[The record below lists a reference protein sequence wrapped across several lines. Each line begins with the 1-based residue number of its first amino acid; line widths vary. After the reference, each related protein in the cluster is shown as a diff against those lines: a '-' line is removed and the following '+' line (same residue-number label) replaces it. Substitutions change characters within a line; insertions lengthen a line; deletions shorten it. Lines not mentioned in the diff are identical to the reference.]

1 MFQKTRLQLTLLNSI
16 VFIVLIAIL
25 SRTIY
30 FYTENQ
36 IYRDVNDS
44 LKQDYRGFSN
54 GGMPGGRPQG
64 EFLLGPGP
72 SVIVWGPNDTIIEPR
87 LSVDNFIKVNE
98 SEFYPKRFDEIEE
111 ISVNGATYRALSTK
125 VDTEYGE
132 MTVQFIRNVDTE
144 KEMLDLL
151 LLILFVGGGI
161 GSLVA
166 VGAGYLLAGRALI
179 PVKKS
184 WDQQQQF
191 VSDASHE
198 IRTPLAVIQSR
209 ADLLFQS
216 PNATIEEKAVDIS
229 IISKEV
235 RRLNKLVN
243 GLLTLTRTDSNQ
255 MEVKKANFFLDD
267 LLLEIVEQY
276 TDIAS
281 FEEKTITSYAPNQ
294 VVFLGD
300 KERIHQLLVIL
311 VDNAMKF
318 TDEGSVISIS
328 CVKNSSSI
336 ILSVE
341 DNGKGIPQEEIPKI
355 FNRFYQIEQSRS
367 VNEGSGL
374 GLSIAKWIVN
384 THQGTIK
391 VTSKPNTSTRFE
403 ITFPR
408 NQKINNGFKKTYNR
422 NRF

>member
-1 MFQKTRLQLTLLNSI
+1 MFQKTRLQLTILNSI

-30 FYTENQ
+30 FYTEDQ
-36 IYRDVNDS
+36 IYKDVNDS
-44 LKQDYRGFSN
+44 LKKDYRDFNN

-72 SVIVWGPNDTIIEPR
+72 SVIVWGPDDTIIEPR
-87 LSVDNFIKVNE
+87 LSVDHFFKVNE
-98 SEFYPKRFDEIEE
+98 QQFYPEKFDEIEE
-111 ISVNGATYRALSTK
+111 ISVNGPTYRALSTK

-144 KEMLDLL
+144 KEMLDRL

-184 WDQQQQF
+184 WNQQQQF

-255 MEVKKANFFLDD
+255 MEVKKSNFFLDD
-267 LLLEIVEQY
+267 LLMDIVEQY

-281 FEEKTITSYAPNQ
+281 FQEKSIISHAPEQ
-294 VVFLGD
+294 VVFHGD

-318 TDEGSVISIS
+318 TEEGGEISLS
-328 CVKNSSSI
+328 CIKNASSI

-341 DNGKGIPQEEIPKI
+341 DNGIGIPQEELPLI
-355 FNRFYQIEQSRS
+355 FNRFYQVEQSRS
-367 VNEGSGL
+367 ANEGSGL

-384 THQGTIK
+384 THQGSIK
-391 VTSKPNTSTRFE
+391 VTSEQNERTRFE

-408 NQKINNGFKKTYNR
+408 NQKKK
-422 NRF
+422 

>member
-36 IYRDVNDS
+36 IYKDVNDS
-44 LKQDYRGFSN
+44 LKKDYRDFNN

-72 SVIVWGPNDTIIEPR
+72 SVIVWGPDETIIEPR

-111 ISVNGATYRALSTK
+111 ISVNGYTYRTLSTQ

-132 MTVQFIRNVDTE
+132 MTVQFIRNVDSE
-144 KEMLDLL
+144 KEMLDRL

-216 PNATIEEKAVDIS
+216 PSATIEEKAVDIS

-255 MEVKKANFFLDD
+255 MEVKKSNFFLDD
-267 LLLEIVEQY
+267 LLMDIVEQY

-281 FEEKTITSYAPNQ
+281 FQEKSIISHAPEQ
-294 VVFLGD
+294 VVFHGD

-318 TDEGSVISIS
+318 TEEGGEISLS
-328 CVKNSSSI
+328 CIKNASSI
-336 ILSVE
+336 NLSVE
-341 DNGKGIPQEEIPKI
+341 DDGKGIPQEELPLI
-355 FNRFYQIEQSRS
+355 FNRFYQVEQSRS
-367 VNEGSGL
+367 ANEGSGL

-391 VTSKPNTSTRFE
+391 VTSEQNERTRFE

-408 NQKINNGFKKTYNR
+408 NQKNK
-422 NRF
+422 

>member
-72 SVIVWGPNDTIIEPR
+72 SVIVWGPDDTIIEPR

-255 MEVKKANFFLDD
+255 MEVKKASFFLDD

-311 VDNAMKF
+311 VDNSIKF
-318 TDEGSVISIS
+318 TDDGGVISIS

-367 VNEGSGL
+367 ANEGSGL

-391 VTSKPNTSTRFE
+391 VTSEPNTSTRFE

-408 NQKINNGFKKTYNR
+408 NQKNK
-422 NRF
+422 

>member
-44 LKQDYRGFSN
+44 LKKDYRGFIN

-72 SVIVWGPNDTIIEPR
+72 SVIVWGPEDTIIEPR
-87 LSVDNFIKVNE
+87 LSADDFFKVNE
-98 SEFYPKRFDEIEE
+98 SKFHPEKFDEIEE
-111 ISVNGATYRALSTK
+111 IPANGYTYRALSTK
-125 VDTEYGE
+125 VDTDYGE
-132 MTVQFIRNVDTE
+132 LIVQFIRNVDSE
-144 KEMLDLL
+144 KDMLDRL

-179 PVKKS
+179 PVKRS

-255 MEVKKANFFLDD
+255 VQVNKANFFSTTYLW
-267 LLLEIVEQY
+267 I
-276 TDIAS
+276 S
-281 FEEKTITSYAPNQ
+281 WNS
-294 VVFLGD
+294 
-300 KERIHQLLVIL
+300 IL
-311 VDNAMKF
+311 
-318 TDEGSVISIS
+318 I
-328 CVKNSSSI
+328 
-336 ILSVE
+336 
-341 DNGKGIPQEEIPKI
+341 
-355 FNRFYQIEQSRS
+355 
-367 VNEGSGL
+367 
-374 GLSIAKWIVN
+374 
-384 THQGTIK
+384 
-391 VTSKPNTSTRFE
+391 
-403 ITFPR
+403 
-408 NQKINNGFKKTYNR
+408 
-422 NRF
+422 

>member
-36 IYRDVNDS
+36 IYKDVNDS
-44 LKQDYRGFSN
+44 LKKDYRDFNN

-72 SVIVWGPNDTIIEPR
+72 SVIVWGPDETIIEPR

-111 ISVNGATYRALSTK
+111 ISVNGYTYRALSTQ

-132 MTVQFIRNVDTE
+132 MTVQFIRNVDSE
-144 KEMLDLL
+144 KEMLDRL

-216 PNATIEEKAVDIS
+216 PSATIEEKAVDIS

-255 MEVKKANFFLDD
+255 MEVKKSNFFLDD
-267 LLLEIVEQY
+267 LLMDIVEQY

-281 FEEKTITSYAPNQ
+281 FQEKSIISHAPEQ
-294 VVFLGD
+294 VVFHGD

-318 TDEGSVISIS
+318 TEEGGEISLS
-328 CVKNSSSI
+328 CIKNASSI
-336 ILSVE
+336 NLSVE
-341 DNGKGIPQEEIPKI
+341 DDGKGIPQEELPLI
-355 FNRFYQIEQSRS
+355 FNRFYQVEQSRS
-367 VNEGSGL
+367 ANEGSGL

-391 VTSKPNTSTRFE
+391 VTSEQNERTRFE

-408 NQKINNGFKKTYNR
+408 NQKNK
-422 NRF
+422 

>member
-36 IYRDVNDS
+36 IYMDVNDS
-44 LKQDYRGFSN
+44 LKQDYRDFNN
-54 GGMPGGRPQG
+54 GGMRGGRPQG

-72 SVIVWGPNDTIIEPR
+72 SIIVWGPDETIIEPR

-111 ISVNGATYRALSTK
+111 ISVNGQTHRALSTK

-144 KEMLDLL
+144 KEMLDRL

-255 MEVKKANFFLDD
+255 MEVKKSNFFLDD
-267 LLLEIVEQY
+267 LLLDIVEQY

-281 FEEKTITSYAPNQ
+281 FQEKSIISHAPEQ
-294 VVFLGD
+294 VVFHGD

-318 TDEGSVISIS
+318 TEEGGEISLS
-328 CVKNSSSI
+328 CIKNASSI
-336 ILSVE
+336 ILTVE
-341 DNGKGIPQEEIPKI
+341 DNGKGIPQEDLPLI
-355 FNRFYQIEQSRS
+355 FNRFYQVEQSRS
-367 VNEGSGL
+367 ANEGSGL
-374 GLSIAKWIVN
+374 GLSIAQWIVN
-384 THQGTIK
+384 THQGNIK
-391 VTSKPNTSTRFE
+391 VTSEQNERTRFE

-408 NQKINNGFKKTYNR
+408 NQRKN
-422 NRF
+422 

>member
-30 FYTENQ
+30 FYTEDQ
-36 IYRDVNDS
+36 IYKDVNDS
-44 LKQDYRGFSN
+44 LIKDYRDFNN

-72 SVIVWGPNDTIIEPR
+72 SVIVWGPDDTIIEPR
-87 LSVDNFIKVNE
+87 LSVDHFFKVNE
-98 SEFYPKRFDEIEE
+98 QKFFPKAFDDIEE
-111 ISVNGATYRALSTK
+111 ISVNGYTYRALSTQ
-125 VDTEYGE
+125 VDTGYGE
-132 MTVQFIRNVDTE
+132 MAVQFIRNVDTE
-144 KEMLDLL
+144 KEMLDRL

-255 MEVKKANFFLDD
+255 MEVKKSNFFLDD
-267 LLLEIVEQY
+267 LLMDIVEQY

-281 FEEKTITSYAPNQ
+281 FQEKSIISHAPEQ
-294 VVFLGD
+294 VVFHGD

-318 TDEGSVISIS
+318 TGEGGEISLS
-328 CVKNSSSI
+328 CIKNASSI
-336 ILSVE
+336 ILTVE
-341 DNGKGIPQEEIPKI
+341 DNGIGIPQEELPLI
-355 FNRFYQIEQSRS
+355 FNRFYQVEQSRS
-367 VNEGSGL
+367 ANEGSGL

-384 THQGTIK
+384 THQGNIK
-391 VTSKPNTSTRFE
+391 VTSEQNERTRFE

-408 NQKINNGFKKTYNR
+408 NQRKN
-422 NRF
+422 

>member
-36 IYRDVNDS
+36 IYMDVNDS
-44 LKQDYRGFSN
+44 LKQDYRDFNN
-54 GGMPGGRPQG
+54 GGMRGGRPQG
-64 EFLLGPGP
+64 EFLLGYGP
-72 SVIVWGPNDTIIEPR
+72 SIIVWGPDETIIEPR

-111 ISVNGATYRALSTK
+111 ISVNGQTHRALSTK

-144 KEMLDLL
+144 KEMLDRL

-255 MEVKKANFFLDD
+255 MEVKKSNFFLDD
-267 LLLEIVEQY
+267 LLLDIVEQY

-281 FEEKTITSYAPNQ
+281 FQEKSIISHAPEQ
-294 VVFLGD
+294 VVFHGD

-318 TDEGSVISIS
+318 TEEGGEISLS
-328 CVKNSSSI
+328 CIKNASSI
-336 ILSVE
+336 ILTVE
-341 DNGKGIPQEEIPKI
+341 DNGKGIPQEDLPLI
-355 FNRFYQIEQSRS
+355 FNRFYQVEQSRS
-367 VNEGSGL
+367 ANEGSGL
-374 GLSIAKWIVN
+374 GLSIAQWIVN
-384 THQGTIK
+384 THQGNIK
-391 VTSKPNTSTRFE
+391 VTSEQNERTRFE

-408 NQKINNGFKKTYNR
+408 NQRKN
-422 NRF
+422 

>member
-44 LKQDYRGFSN
+44 LKKDYRDFN
-54 GGMPGGRPQG
+54 HGGMPGGRPQG

-72 SVIVWGPNDTIIEPR
+72 SVIVWGPDDTIIEPR
-87 LSVDNFIKVNE
+87 LSEDHFFKVNE
-98 SEFYPKRFDEIEE
+98 QQFFPKTFDEIEE
-111 ISVNGATYRALSTK
+111 ISVNGYTYRALSTK
-125 VDTEYGE
+125 VDTDYGE
-132 MTVQFIRNVDTE
+132 MAVQFIRNVDTE
-144 KEMLDLL
+144 KDMLDRL

-209 ADLLFQS
+209 AELLFQS

-255 MEVKKANFFLDD
+255 MEVKKSNFFLDD
-267 LLLEIVEQY
+267 LLMDIVEQY

-281 FEEKTITSYAPNQ
+281 FQEKSITSHAPEQ

-318 TDEGSVISIS
+318 TEVGGEISLS
-328 CVKNSSSI
+328 CIKNASSI

-341 DNGKGIPQEEIPKI
+341 DNGKGIPQEEIPLI
-355 FNRFYQIEQSRS
+355 FNRFYQVEQSRS
-367 VNEGSGL
+367 ANEGSGL

-391 VTSKPNTSTRFE
+391 VTSVQNEHTRFE

-408 NQKINNGFKKTYNR
+408 NQKKN
-422 NRF
+422 

>member
-1 MFQKTRLQLTLLNSI
+1 MFQKTRLQLTLLNSV

-36 IYRDVNDS
+36 IYKDVNDS
-44 LKQDYRGFSN
+44 LKKDYRDFNN

-72 SVIVWGPNDTIIEPR
+72 SVIVWGPDETIIEPR
-87 LSVDNFIKVNE
+87 LSEDHFFKVNE
-98 SEFYPKRFDEIEE
+98 QQFFPEIFDEIEE
-111 ISVNGATYRALSTK
+111 ISVNGYTYRALSTK

-132 MTVQFIRNVDTE
+132 MAVQFIRNVDTE
-144 KEMLDLL
+144 KEMLDRL

-255 MEVKKANFFLDD
+255 MEVKKASFFLDD

-318 TDEGSVISIS
+318 TDEGGVISIS

-367 VNEGSGL
+367 ANEGSGL

-391 VTSKPNTSTRFE
+391 VTSEPNTSTRFE

-408 NQKINNGFKKTYNR
+408 NQKNK
-422 NRF
+422 

>member
-36 IYRDVNDS
+36 IYMDVNDS
-44 LKQDYRGFSN
+44 LKKDYRDFNN

-72 SVIVWGPNDTIIEPR
+72 SVIVWGPDETIIEPR

-111 ISVNGATYRALSTK
+111 ISVNGQTYRALSTK

-144 KEMLDLL
+144 KEMLDRL

-216 PNATIEEKAVDIS
+216 PSATIEEKAVDIS

-255 MEVKKANFFLDD
+255 MEVKKSNFFLDD
-267 LLLEIVEQY
+267 LLMDIVEQY

-281 FEEKTITSYAPNQ
+281 FQEKSIISHAPEQ
-294 VVFLGD
+294 VVFHGD

-318 TDEGSVISIS
+318 TEEGGEISLS
-328 CVKNSSSI
+328 CIKNSSSV
-336 ILSVE
+336 ILTVE
-341 DNGKGIPQEEIPKI
+341 DNGKGIPQEDLPLI
-355 FNRFYQIEQSRS
+355 FNRFYQVEQSRS
-367 VNEGSGL
+367 ANEGSGL

-384 THQGTIK
+384 THQGNIK
-391 VTSKPNTSTRFE
+391 VTSEQNERTRFE

-408 NQKINNGFKKTYNR
+408 NQRKT
-422 NRF
+422 

>member
-36 IYRDVNDS
+36 IYKDVNDS
-44 LKQDYRGFSN
+44 LKQDYRDFNN
-54 GGMPGGRPQG
+54 GGMRGGRPQG

-72 SVIVWGPNDTIIEPR
+72 SIIVWGPDETIIEPR

-111 ISVNGATYRALSTK
+111 ISVNGQTHRALSTK

-144 KEMLDLL
+144 KEMLNRL

-255 MEVKKANFFLDD
+255 MEVKKSNFFLDD
-267 LLLEIVEQY
+267 LLLDIVEQY

-281 FEEKTITSYAPNQ
+281 FQEKSINSHAPEQ
-294 VVFLGD
+294 VVFHGD

-318 TDEGSVISIS
+318 TEEGGEISLS
-328 CVKNSSSI
+328 CIKNASSI
-336 ILSVE
+336 ILTVE
-341 DNGKGIPQEEIPKI
+341 DNGKGIPQEDLPLI
-355 FNRFYQIEQSRS
+355 FNRFYQVEQSRS
-367 VNEGSGL
+367 ANEGSGL
-374 GLSIAKWIVN
+374 GLSIAQWIVN
-384 THQGTIK
+384 THQGNIK
-391 VTSKPNTSTRFE
+391 VTSEQNERTRFE

-408 NQKINNGFKKTYNR
+408 SQRKN
-422 NRF
+422 

>member
-36 IYRDVNDS
+36 IYMDVNDS
-44 LKQDYRGFSN
+44 LKQDYRDFNN
-54 GGMPGGRPQG
+54 GGMRGGRPQG

-72 SVIVWGPNDTIIEPR
+72 SVIVWGPDETIIEPR

-111 ISVNGATYRALSTK
+111 ISVNGQTHRALSTK

-144 KEMLDLL
+144 KEMLDRL

-255 MEVKKANFFLDD
+255 MEVKKSNFFLDD
-267 LLLEIVEQY
+267 LLLDIVEQY

-281 FEEKTITSYAPNQ
+281 FQEKSIISHAPEQ
-294 VVFLGD
+294 VVFHGD

-318 TDEGSVISIS
+318 TEEGGEISLS
-328 CVKNSSSI
+328 CIKNASSI
-336 ILSVE
+336 ILTVE
-341 DNGKGIPQEEIPKI
+341 DNGKGIPQEDLPLI
-355 FNRFYQIEQSRS
+355 FNRFYQVEQSRS
-367 VNEGSGL
+367 ANEGSGL
-374 GLSIAKWIVN
+374 GLSIAQWIVN
-384 THQGTIK
+384 THQGNIK
-391 VTSKPNTSTRFE
+391 VTSEQNERTRFE

-408 NQKINNGFKKTYNR
+408 NQRKN
-422 NRF
+422 

>member
-1 MFQKTRLQLTLLNSI
+1 MFQKTRLQLTILNSI

-44 LKQDYRGFSN
+44 LQQDYRDFNN
-54 GGMPGGRPQG
+54 GGRPGGRPQG

-72 SVIVWGPNDTIIEPR
+72 SVIVWGPDDTIIEPR
-87 LSVDNFIKVNE
+87 LSADNFYKVNE
-98 SEFYPKRFDEIEE
+98 LEFYPERFEEIEE
-111 ISVNGATYRALSTK
+111 ISVNGYTYRALSTK
-125 VDTEYGE
+125 VDTEYGK

-144 KEMLDLL
+144 KEMLDRL

-255 MEVKKANFFLDD
+255 IEVKKSNFFLDD
-267 LLLEIVEQY
+267 LLMDIVEQY
-276 TDIAS
+276 RDIAS
-281 FEEKTITSYAPNQ
+281 FQEKSIISHAPEQ
-294 VVFLGD
+294 VVFHGD

-318 TDEGSVISIS
+318 TEEGGEISLS
-328 CVKNSSSI
+328 CIKNASSI
-336 ILSVE
+336 ILTVE
-341 DNGKGIPQEEIPKI
+341 DNGKGIPQEDLPLI
-355 FNRFYQIEQSRS
+355 FNRFYQVEQSRS
-367 VNEGSGL
+367 ANEGSGL

-384 THQGTIK
+384 THQGNIK
-391 VTSKPNTSTRFE
+391 VTSEQNERTRFE

-408 NQKINNGFKKTYNR
+408 NQKKN
-422 NRF
+422 

>member
-36 IYRDVNDS
+36 IYMDVNDS
-44 LKQDYRGFSN
+44 LKKDYRDFNN

-72 SVIVWGPNDTIIEPR
+72 SVIVWGPDETIIEPR

-98 SEFYPKRFDEIEE
+98 SEFYPERFDEIEE
-111 ISVNGATYRALSTK
+111 ISVNGQTYRALSTK

-144 KEMLDLL
+144 KEMLDRL

-216 PNATIEEKAVDIS
+216 PSATIEEKAVDIS

-255 MEVKKANFFLDD
+255 MEVKKSNFFLDD
-267 LLLEIVEQY
+267 LLMDIVEQY

-281 FEEKTITSYAPNQ
+281 FQEKSIISHAPEQ
-294 VVFLGD
+294 VVFHGD

-318 TDEGSVISIS
+318 TEEGGEISLS
-328 CVKNSSSI
+328 CIKNSSSV
-336 ILSVE
+336 ILTVE
-341 DNGKGIPQEEIPKI
+341 DNGKGIPQEDLPLI
-355 FNRFYQIEQSRS
+355 FNRFYQVEQSRS
-367 VNEGSGL
+367 ANEGSGL

-384 THQGTIK
+384 THQGNIK
-391 VTSKPNTSTRFE
+391 VTSEQNERTRFE

-408 NQKINNGFKKTYNR
+408 NQRKT
-422 NRF
+422 

>member
-16 VFIVLIAIL
+16 VFIVLLAIL

-30 FYTENQ
+30 FYTEDQ

-44 LKQDYRGFSN
+44 LKKDYRSFIN

-72 SVIVWGPNDTIIEPR
+72 SVIVWGPEDTIIEPR
-87 LSVDNFIKVNE
+87 LSVDDFFKINE
-98 SEFYPKRFDEIEE
+98 AEFHPEKYDEIEE
-111 ISVNGATYRALSTK
+111 IPVNGYTYRALSTK
-125 VDTEYGE
+125 VDTDYGE
-132 MTVQFIRNVDTE
+132 LIVQFIRNVDSE
-144 KEMLDLL
+144 KDMLDRL

-179 PVKKS
+179 PVKRS

-255 MEVKKANFFLDD
+255 MEVKKANFFLDE
-267 LLLEIVEQY
+267 LLIDIVEQY
-276 TDIAS
+276 SDIAS
-281 FEEKTITSYAPNQ
+281 FQEKTIICHAPDQ
-294 VVFLGD
+294 VVFQGD

-318 TDEGSVISIS
+318 TGEGGEISLS
-328 CVKNSSSI
+328 CIKNASSI

-341 DNGKGIPQEEIPKI
+341 DNGIGIPQDELALI
-355 FNRFYQIEQSRS
+355 FNRFYQVEQSRS
-367 VNEGSGL
+367 ENEGSGL
-374 GLSIAKWIVN
+374 GLSIAKWIVQA
-384 THQGTIK
+384 HQGNIK
-391 VTSKPNTSTRFE
+391 VTSEPNVSTRFE

-408 NQKINNGFKKTYNR
+408 NQKKM
-422 NRF
+422 

>member
-1 MFQKTRLQLTLLNSI
+1 MFQKTRLQLTILNSI

-44 LKQDYRGFSN
+44 LQQDYRDFNN
-54 GGMPGGRPQG
+54 GGRPGGRPQG

-72 SVIVWGPNDTIIEPR
+72 SVIIWGPDDTIIEPR
-87 LSVDNFIKVNE
+87 LSADNFYKVNE
-98 SEFYPKRFDEIEE
+98 LEFYPERFEEIEE
-111 ISVNGATYRALSTK
+111 ISVIGYTYRALSTK
-125 VDTEYGE
+125 VDTEYGK

-144 KEMLDLL
+144 KEMLDRL

-255 MEVKKANFFLDD
+255 IEVKKSNFFLDD
-267 LLLEIVEQY
+267 LLMDIVEQY
-276 TDIAS
+276 RDIAS
-281 FEEKTITSYAPNQ
+281 FQEKSIISHAPEQ
-294 VVFLGD
+294 VVFHGD

-318 TDEGSVISIS
+318 TEEGGEISLS
-328 CVKNSSSI
+328 CIKNASSI
-336 ILSVE
+336 ILTVE
-341 DNGKGIPQEEIPKI
+341 DNGEGIPQEDLPLI
-355 FNRFYQIEQSRS
+355 FNRFYQVEQSRS
-367 VNEGSGL
+367 ANEGSGL
-374 GLSIAKWIVN
+374 GLSIAKWIVS
-384 THQGTIK
+384 THQGNIK
-391 VTSKPNTSTRFE
+391 VTSEQNERTRFE

-408 NQKINNGFKKTYNR
+408 NQKKN
-422 NRF
+422 

>member
-44 LKQDYRGFSN
+44 LKQDYRDFSN

-72 SVIVWGPNDTIIEPR
+72 SVIVWGPDDTIIEPR
-87 LSVDNFIKVNE
+87 LSVNNFIKVNE

-144 KEMLDLL
+144 KEMLNRL

-255 MEVKKANFFLDD
+255 MEVKKASFFLDD

-318 TDEGSVISIS
+318 TDEGGVISIS

-367 VNEGSGL
+367 ANEGSGL

-391 VTSKPNTSTRFE
+391 VASEPNTSTRFE

-408 NQKINNGFKKTYNR
+408 NQKNK
-422 NRF
+422 

>member
-1 MFQKTRLQLTLLNSI
+1 MFQKTRLQLTLLNSV

-36 IYRDVNDS
+36 IYKDVNDS
-44 LKQDYRGFSN
+44 LKKDYRDFNN

-72 SVIVWGPNDTIIEPR
+72 SVIVWGPDETIIEPR
-87 LSVDNFIKVNE
+87 LSEDHFFKVNE
-98 SEFYPKRFDEIEE
+98 QQFFPEIFDEIEE
-111 ISVNGATYRALSTK
+111 ISVNGYTYRALSTK

-132 MTVQFIRNVDTE
+132 MAVQFIRNVDTE
-144 KEMLDLL
+144 KEMLDRL

-318 TDEGSVISIS
+318 TDEGGVISIS

-367 VNEGSGL
+367 ANEGSGL

-391 VTSKPNTSTRFE
+391 VTSEPNTSTRFE

-408 NQKINNGFKKTYNR
+408 NQKNK
-422 NRF
+422 

>member
-1 MFQKTRLQLTLLNSI
+1 MFQKTRLQLTILNSI

-44 LKQDYRGFSN
+44 LQQDYRDFNN
-54 GGMPGGRPQG
+54 GGRPGGRPQG

-72 SVIVWGPNDTIIEPR
+72 SVIIWGPDDTIIEPR
-87 LSVDNFIKVNE
+87 LSADNFYKVNE
-98 SEFYPKRFDEIEE
+98 LEFYPERFEEIEE
-111 ISVNGATYRALSTK
+111 ISVNGYTYRALSTK
-125 VDTEYGE
+125 VDTEYGK

-144 KEMLDLL
+144 KEMLDRL

-255 MEVKKANFFLDD
+255 IEVKKSNFFLDD
-267 LLLEIVEQY
+267 LLMDIVEQY
-276 TDIAS
+276 RDIAS
-281 FEEKTITSYAPNQ
+281 FQEKSIISHAPEQ
-294 VVFLGD
+294 VVFHGD

-318 TDEGSVISIS
+318 TEEGGEISLS
-328 CVKNSSSI
+328 CIKNASSI
-336 ILSVE
+336 ILTVE
-341 DNGKGIPQEEIPKI
+341 DNGEGIPQEDLPLI
-355 FNRFYQIEQSRS
+355 FNRFYQVEQSRS
-367 VNEGSGL
+367 ANEGSGL

-384 THQGTIK
+384 THQGNIK
-391 VTSKPNTSTRFE
+391 VTSEQNERTRFE

-408 NQKINNGFKKTYNR
+408 NQKKT
-422 NRF
+422 

>member
-36 IYRDVNDS
+36 IYKDVNDS
-44 LKQDYRGFSN
+44 LNKDYRGFNN

-72 SVIVWGPNDTIIEPR
+72 SVIVWGPDDTIIEPR
-87 LSVDNFIKVNE
+87 LSVDNFFKVNE
-98 SEFYPKRFDEIEE
+98 QQFFPKTFDEIEE
-111 ISVNGATYRALSTK
+111 ISVNGYTYRALSTK
-125 VDTEYGE
+125 VDTGYGE
-132 MTVQFIRNVDTE
+132 MAVQFIRNVDTE
-144 KEMLDLL
+144 KEMLDRL

-255 MEVKKANFFLDD
+255 MEVKKSNFFLDD
-267 LLLEIVEQY
+267 LLMDIVEQY

-281 FEEKTITSYAPNQ
+281 FQEKSIISHAPEQ
-294 VVFLGD
+294 VVFHGD

-318 TDEGSVISIS
+318 TEEGGEISLS
-328 CVKNSSSI
+328 CIKNASSI
-336 ILSVE
+336 ILTVE
-341 DNGKGIPQEEIPKI
+341 DNGKGIPQEDLPLI
-355 FNRFYQIEQSRS
+355 FNRFYQVEQSRS
-367 VNEGSGL
+367 ANEGSGL

-384 THQGTIK
+384 THQGNIK
-391 VTSKPNTSTRFE
+391 VTSELNERTRFE

-408 NQKINNGFKKTYNR
+408 NQRKN
-422 NRF
+422 